1 MANCSRCGRKLPFYS
16 LREIC
21 AQCRESMAH
30 FAKQEGV
37 YANPVPRL
45 TDPDA
50 KAYVT
55 TALLALNVI
64 VFLAMTFSGAS
75 PMDPTTADLKR
86 FGGSWAYALFAQQW
100 RLLTANYVHAGI
112 IHIGFNMWCLWE
124 LGGLAER
131 IFDRWVYFFVYTCC
145 GLAGS
150 LAAAWSNPGAV
161 TVGASGAVFGLAGA
175 LISALYLGKLPVS
188 KHAMQ
193 GTLKSLVLFAGY
205 NLVFGILVPY
215 ISNSAHIG
223 GLVTGLALGAV
234 LAPSLTTP
242 SPKRQLWSLAVLTG
256 CALILYGEF
265 AFLRQLFIR
274 ALGG

>member
-1 MANCSRCGRKLPFYS
+1 
-16 LREIC
+16 
-21 AQCRESMAH
+21 MAH
-30 FAKQEGV
+30 FARQEGV

-55 TALLALNVI
+55 TGLLVLNGI

-75 PMDPTTADLKR
+75 PLDPTTADLRR

-100 RLLTANYVHAGI
+100 RLLTATYVHAGI
-112 IHIGFNMWCLWE
+112 IHIGFNMWCLWD

-131 IFDRWVYFFVYTCC
+131 IFDRWVYFLIYTCC

-150 LAAAWSNPGAV
+150 LAATWSNPGAI

-175 LISALYLGKLPVS
+175 LIAALYLGKLPIS
-188 KHAMQ
+188 RQAMQ
-193 GTLKSLVLFAGY
+193 GTLKSLLMFAGY

-234 LAPSLTTP
+234 LAPSLTLP
-242 SPKRQLWSLAVLTG
+242 SPRRQLWSLAVLAG

-274 ALGG
+274 AAGG